1 MCKACAQVSKGD
13 LGSPLTSYAVLA
25 QNDIVYLVYKLPTV
39 VISRRTDQYSKAH
52 EILTGVAA
60 SAAKR
65 PRTAPMLPSTAAS
78 VPPPGALQRDPSV
91 GAEGLA
97 HASTAPEGAPCALSS
112 YYKHATQ
119 QTMHQGE
126 CKHYVH
132 CNDWKHELPRRRVSV
147 TKCKIG
153 CELCAGAFRES
164 AGQPA
169 VVDGAYIRQWIH
181 LRYKACQFKRYMS
194 ESDMSVRRL
203 LTHCTSLRKGAP
215 STSGCFW
222 PAHHLHRCAA
232 IPSSLDPGM
241 QM

>member
-1 MCKACAQVSKGD
+1 M
-13 LGSPLTSYAVLA
+13 LL

-91 GAEGLA
+91 GPEGLA
-97 HASTAPEGAPCALSS
+97 HASTAPEGAPCALFFCN
-112 YYKHATQ
+112 KHAAQEAT
-119 QTMHQGE
+119 HQGE
-126 CKHYVH
+126 WQHYAH
-132 CNDWKHELPRRRVSV
+132 CNDWMHELPGRRVSV
-147 TKCKIG
+147 TKCKFG
-153 CELCAGAFRES
+153 CGSCAGAFRES

-194 ESDMSVRRL
+194 ESDMSVRPL
-203 LTHCTSLRKGAP
+203 LTRYTPLRECVP
-215 STSGCFW
+215 QHSRPLR
-222 PAHHLHRCAA
+222 PAHHFQR
-232 IPSSLDPGM
+232 
-241 QM
+241 